1 MEAVLVQRLRM
12 VLAASQDR
20 HVGNAGEVGREQ
32 AADRPGAGDADAGHR
47 RPQPNSRPPVSPDGR
62 RMITSAITAP
72 IVTSRVPAGRV
83 RRKPT
88 CTVFSA
94 SPRNELSALIA
105 SAPSTAPQRLA
116 TPPNTSIARVTNVR
130 SR

>member
-1 MEAVLVQRLRM
+1 
-12 VLAASQDR
+12 
-20 HVGNAGEVGREQ
+20 
-32 AADRPGAGDADAGHR
+32 
-47 RPQPNSRPPVSPDGR
+47 
-62 RMITSAITAP
+62 MITSAITAP
-72 IVTSRVPAGRV
+72 IVTSRVPVGSV

-116 TPPNTSIARVTNVR
+116 DAAEDEHRQRDERQVEIEEVGRDQPELVHVAGRRRGRRARR
-130 SR
+130 